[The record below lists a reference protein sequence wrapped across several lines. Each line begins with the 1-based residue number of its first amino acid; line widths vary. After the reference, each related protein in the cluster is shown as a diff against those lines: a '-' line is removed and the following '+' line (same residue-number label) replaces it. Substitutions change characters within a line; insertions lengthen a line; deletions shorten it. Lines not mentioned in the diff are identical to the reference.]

1 MGKVYLDIG
10 GNAFVWQEPFPHAM
24 QRQLVSHDN
33 PSGDVTNSN
42 LEHVGLLA
50 QVNLM
55 THTHDVCYATLENF
69 PDNTPAVSQVR
80 KGAVSA
86 AGAAAGLCRFASN
99 HQRIHRYCH
108 RAQYLP
114 GDSNCMAD
122 DASRLQHLSDADF
135 LSLFNQR
142 YPQQQPWELLAL
154 KPEMALILTSAL
166 LCNLHPPPTPPRTKD
181 GRSKIFGKW
190 TAFCHS
196 IGKRPD
202 LKDVLGTEHKLA

>member
-1 MGKVYLDIG
+1 MGGVYFDSG
-10 GNAFVWQEPFPHAM
+10 GNAFVWREPFPHAV

-33 PSGDVTNSN
+33 LPGDVTNSD
-42 LEHVGLLA
+42 LEHAGLLV

-55 THTHDVCYATLENF
+55 THTHDVCYVTLENF
-69 PDNTPAVSQVR
+69 SDNTQAVSRVR
-80 KGAVSA
+80 KGAVST

-99 HQRIHRYCH
+99 HQRIHRYYH

-122 DASRLQHLSDADF
+122 DASCLQHLSDADF

-154 KPEMALILTSAL
+154 KPETALILTSAL
-166 LCNLHPPPTPPRTKD
+166 LCKLHPPPVESNASSSR
-181 GRSKIFGKW
+181 
-190 TAFCHS
+190 H
-196 IGKRPD
+196 
-202 LKDVLGTEHKLA
+202 